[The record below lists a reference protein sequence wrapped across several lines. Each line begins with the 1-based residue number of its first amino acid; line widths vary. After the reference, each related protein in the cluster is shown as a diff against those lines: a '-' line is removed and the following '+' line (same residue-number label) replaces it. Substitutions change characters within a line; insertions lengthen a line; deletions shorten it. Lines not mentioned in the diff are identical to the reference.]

1 MGTIEENFIENFVCF
16 IYGGS
21 GAGSRTF
28 APAPAKKYRYRYW
41 LRPAPAPQHWLLRM
55 KKVLKIPVQ
64 RFLSTALNSSTDPV
78 FRIFSLQHNYRYV
91 QILLLLLHVM
101 FRQIARSSSCWLF
114 PLICCGTAVPL
125 TAAEPVAS
133 LRRVISVF
141 YHLFYDSRS
150 DFSIFPNS
158 VYLATS
164 PIKEDIHS
172 YLTFL

>member
-1 MGTIEENFIENFVCF
+1 MGTIEENIIENFVVLL
-16 IYGGS
+16 YLWWS
-21 GAGSRTF
+21 
-28 APAPAKKYRYRYW
+28 RYW

-78 FRIFSLQHNYRYV
+78 LEYFHNSTIRYRYV